1 MKKFTLSYTYRVLKD
16 GQTEITLRPS
26 DELIDDYI
34 ATYKIYNTL
43 SDAMLN
49 IDGLITEMTPLLFA
63 EFEQMENVPL
73 EIRQQFE
80 L

>member
-1 MKKFTLSYTYRVLKD
+1 MEKFILIPITIIEDDLEANVCLK
-16 GQTEITLRPS
+16 PS
-26 DELIDDYI
+26 SPLIEDYI
-34 ATYKIYNTL
+34 ATYRTFENETVAIAEIP
-43 SDAMLN
+43 DF
-49 IDGLITEMTPLLFA
+49 ITEMTPLLFA

>member
-16 GQTEITLRPS
+16 GQTETTLKPS

-34 ATYKIYNTL
+34 ATYKVYSTL
-43 SDAMLN
+43 SDATGDVDN
-49 IDGLITEMTPLLFA
+49 LIAEMTPLLFA
-63 EFEQMENVPL
+63 EFQQMDNIPL
-73 EIRQQFE
+73 TIREQFE